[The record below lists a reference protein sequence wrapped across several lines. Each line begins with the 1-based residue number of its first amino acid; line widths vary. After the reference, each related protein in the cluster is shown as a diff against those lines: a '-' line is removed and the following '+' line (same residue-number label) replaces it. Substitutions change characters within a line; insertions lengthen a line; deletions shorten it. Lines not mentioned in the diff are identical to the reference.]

1 MNRGLS
7 EKLKLAF
14 PDVVPQIVVRPR
26 CGKSANSISEFPPPR
41 PPHYFFLLYKKNNL
55 VAGRGGGRIP
65 IIKFIFHFNFK
76 LYSIVFIH
84 YTEFFGGAFFFFISL
99 LAKY

>member
-26 CGKSANSISEFPPPR
+26 CGKSANSISEFPPPPAR
-41 PPHYFFLLYKKNNL
+41 PIIFFLLYKK
-55 VAGRGGGRIP
+55 
-65 IIKFIFHFNFK
+65 K
-76 LYSIVFIH
+76 
-84 YTEFFGGAFFFFISL
+84 
-99 LAKY
+99 